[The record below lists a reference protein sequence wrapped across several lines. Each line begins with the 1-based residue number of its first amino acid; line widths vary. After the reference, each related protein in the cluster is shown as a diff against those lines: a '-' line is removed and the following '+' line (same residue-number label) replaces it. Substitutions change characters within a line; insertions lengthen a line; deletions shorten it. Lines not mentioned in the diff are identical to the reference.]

1 MGVHVAQIDD
11 PGRFGV
17 TTDVAADAYRDIY
30 DSAEFAELRSRFR
43 KLVIP
48 LTLGFLAWYFAYVL
62 MATYK
67 HAWMS
72 HNVAGNFNRG
82 FFFGLLQFVSTFLVA
97 FVYAKRAETEIDPLA
112 EQLNK
117 RYDELHGGGAS

>member
-1 MGVHVAQIDD
+1 MGVHVAQLDD
-11 PGRFGV
+11 PGRSGAS
-17 TTDVAADAYRDIY
+17 DVAADAYRDIY
-30 DSAEFAELRSRFR
+30 DSPEFAQLRTAFR

-67 HAWMS
+67 RDWMA
-72 HNVAGNFNRG
+72 HEVAGHFNRG

-97 FVYAKRAETEIDPLA
+97 YFYAVRAEKEIDPLA
-112 EQLNK
+112 AQLLK
-117 RYDELHGGGAS
+117 RYEDAQGGGSA

>member
-1 MGVHVAQIDD
+1 VAQLDD
-11 PGRFGV
+11 PGRSGA
-17 TTDVAADAYRDIY
+17 TDVAADAYRDIY

-48 LTLGFLAWYFAYVL
+48 LTVGFLAWYFAYVL

-72 HNVAGNFNRG
+72 HDVAGNFNRG

-97 FVYAKRAETEIDPLA
+97 YIYAVRAEKEIDPLA
-112 EQLNK
+112 EKLLE
-117 RYDELHGGGAS
+117 RYEANVGGDAK

>member
-1 MGVHVAQIDD
+1 MGVHVAQLDD
-11 PGRFGV
+11 PGRSGA
-17 TTDVAADAYRDIY
+17 TDVAADAYRDIY
-30 DSAEFAELRSRFR
+30 DSPEFAQLRSAFR

-48 LTLGFLAWYFAYVL
+48 LTLAFLGWYFAYVL

-82 FFFGLLQFVSTFLVA
+82 FFFGLLQFVSTFVVA
-97 FVYAKRAETEIDPLA
+97 YFYAIRAEKEIDPLA
-112 EQLNK
+112 EKLC
-117 RYDELHGGGAS
+117 REYDERRAGDAL